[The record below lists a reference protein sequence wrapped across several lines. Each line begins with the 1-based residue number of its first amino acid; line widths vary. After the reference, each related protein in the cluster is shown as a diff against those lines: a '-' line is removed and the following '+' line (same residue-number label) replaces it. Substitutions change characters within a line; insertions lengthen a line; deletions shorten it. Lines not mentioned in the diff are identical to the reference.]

1 MGRFEKSM
9 CKIMFFLQMT
19 ILDKIHIGSVKI
31 AKDIESLNI
40 NILPGS
46 NKQHKVYPIILVH
59 RCTRPSVAMMLSQ

>member
-1 MGRFEKSM
+1 
-9 CKIMFFLQMT
+9 MT

-46 NKQHKVYPIILVH
+46 YKQHKVYPIILVH
-59 RCTRPSVAMMLSQ
+59 RCTRPSVAMMLSQL